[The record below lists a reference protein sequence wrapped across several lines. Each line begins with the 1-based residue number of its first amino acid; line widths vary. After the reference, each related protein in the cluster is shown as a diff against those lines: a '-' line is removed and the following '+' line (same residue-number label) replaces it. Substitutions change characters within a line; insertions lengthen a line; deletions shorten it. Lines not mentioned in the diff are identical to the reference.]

1 MKIFII
7 TVGSRGDV
15 QPYVALGRGLMKAGH
30 AVTVCAVSTFK
41 PFIIENGLEYGYMN
55 DGFMK
60 LIDTDAGREAMG
72 GSQSPIS
79 SIKNM
84 LSLLKES
91 KSLFRTMF
99 EDAWKA
105 AQQAAPDVIIYH
117 PKSLIAPHL
126 AEKLGIPAIM
136 ALTVPIVVPTSEAPA
151 LGLPDLKLG
160 GGYNRFT
167 YSIMHKGFHTYDDV
181 INEFRQRVLGL
192 GKIHGNASPI
202 VDGNGKSITVLHAFS
217 SQLSPRPS
225 DWPETAHIT
234 GFWFLDEEAGWQP
247 SRELQAFLDGGM
259 PPVYIGFGSMAGRD
273 AEHKAKVVVEALQKA
288 NLRGVI
294 ATGWGGLDADRL
306 PDSILKIDK
315 APHSWLFPRVSA
327 VVHHGGA
334 GTTAAGLLAGRPAII
349 CPFFADQPY
358 WGARV
363 HALGAG
369 SKPIPQKKLTAENLS
384 AALLEVTKNE
394 SYRNNAGQIGERLR
408 AENGIANAV
417 AIIEDVLQWR

>member
-15 QPYVALGRGLMKAGH
+15 QPYIALGKGLKASGH
-30 AVTVCAVSTFK
+30 TVTVCAVSTFQS
-41 PFIIENGLEYGYMN
+41 FIVENGLEYGYMN
-55 DGFMK
+55 DDFMK
-60 LIDTDAGREAMG
+60 LIDSDAGREAMG
-72 GSQSPIS
+72 GSQNPLA

-84 LSLLKES
+84 ISLLKES
-91 KSLFRTMF
+91 KALFRKMF
-99 EDAWKA
+99 EDAWQSA
-105 AQQAAPDVIIYH
+105 RLAEPDVIIYH

-126 AEKLGIPAIM
+126 AEKLRIPAIM

-160 GGYNRFT
+160 GAYNRFT

-181 INEFRQRVLGL
+181 INDFRQKVLGL
-192 GKIHGNASPI
+192 GKLSSNANPLE
-202 VDGNGKSITVLHAFS
+202 DANGKPVTVLHAYSAHLS
-217 SQLSPRPS
+217 SRPT
-225 DWPETAHIT
+225 DWPSTAHIT
-234 GFWFLDEEAGWQP
+234 GFWFMDEENGWQP
-247 SRELQAFLDGGM
+247 SKELQAFLDSGDK
-259 PPVYIGFGSMAGRD
+259 PVYIGFGSMAGRD
-273 AEHKAKVVVEALQKA
+273 AQHKADVVINALQKA
-288 NLRGVI
+288 RMRGII
-294 ATGWGGLDADRL
+294 ATGWGGLKIQDL
-306 PDSILKIDK
+306 PDTIFKIDK

-334 GTTAAGLLAGRPAII
+334 GTTAAGLLAGRPTVI

-384 AALLEVTKNE
+384 AALHEVTTNKE
-394 SYRNNAGQIGERLR
+394 IQRSAEMIGEHLR
-408 AENGIANAV
+408 AENGIANAI
-417 AIIEDVLQWR
+417 AIIEDVVQRR